1 MDAINVVTRLLNE
14 ANIEINGDNPW
25 DIQVRDERFYSRI
38 LADGSLGLGEAY
50 MEGWYDCKNLD
61 QFIFNLLRGNLEEKY
76 NAEVLVTTMAEKF
89 KHLFNPQTINN
100 CKKDISFHYDIG
112 NNLFKHM
119 LDPRMVYSCAYWKDA
134 KDLNEAQEAKLDLI
148 CRKLDLKPGMT
159 LLDIGCGWGSF
170 MKYAAEKYG
179 VICTGLTL
187 SKEQIKL
194 GKENC
199 KDLPI
204 EFIYSDY
211 REFESDPFDRVVSI
225 GMFEH
230 VGPLNYG
237 VYMQKAHEMLKEDG
251 IFLLH
256 TIGGLNDSEHGDKW
270 IRKYIFPHGIIPS
283 IQQVGTAIAGKFY
296 MEDWEDFGPDY
307 NKTLMAWNEN
317 FQNSWKDI
325 EKDYEGQKYFKKMWE
340 YYLLACAGAFRAR
353 DLGVW
358 QIALT
363 KKRLV
368 KPICRV

>member
-61 QFIFNLLRGNLEEKY
+61 QFIFNLLRGNLEEKD

-159 LLDIGCGWGSF
+159 LLDVGCGWGSF

-187 SKEQIKL
+187 SKEQITLQIHPVEEVDQVNENLKVELYKIIQELLTNALKHAKATQIDIQLSVFNNTIQLLFEDDGVGFDQEKVKYGL
-194 GKENC
+194 GFQNL
-199 KDLPI
+199 KDRLKTIKGNILINSFPKRGTVI
-204 EFIYSDY
+204 DIN
-211 REFESDPFDRVVSI
+211 V
-225 GMFEH
+225 
-230 VGPLNYG
+230 PLN
-237 VYMQKAHEMLKEDG
+237 
-251 IFLLH
+251 
-256 TIGGLNDSEHGDKW
+256 
-270 IRKYIFPHGIIPS
+270 
-283 IQQVGTAIAGKFY
+283 
-296 MEDWEDFGPDY
+296 
-307 NKTLMAWNEN
+307 
-317 FQNSWKDI
+317 
-325 EKDYEGQKYFKKMWE
+325 
-340 YYLLACAGAFRAR
+340 
-353 DLGVW
+353 
-358 QIALT
+358 
-363 KKRLV
+363 
-368 KPICRV
+368 